1 MATDEKAELS
11 RRDHWAMAKT
21 EFLDITRPKP
31 RLSVLALK
39 YDLDLQSLMQAA
51 LNQKW
56 EEIRSQS
63 EAMALVSVT
72 PETRVAVVKQVDT
85 MVLNGV
91 RTIAES
97 AFRTYAGLMQQI
109 EEMEVETKEEAAA
122 AEADEDDDE
131 MPTKGRRKTRK
142 PRKPTIGQKLGM
154 LNNLTDGVT
163 KFANSIRE
171 LGWVCNPET
180 VKGSGGDALSKAL
193 NITPPTLAPES
204 AGVPPPIPSEPVK
217 ALAAPVPQ
225 LPDSPPI
232 A

>member
-21 EFLDITRPKP
+21 EFLDITKAKP

-51 LNQKW
+51 INQRW
-56 EEIRSQS
+56 EELRSQS
-63 EAMALVSVT
+63 EAIALVSVT

-109 EEMEVETKEEAAA
+109 ETMETETQEEAAA
-122 AEADEDDDE
+122 AEADEDDV
-131 MPTKGRRKTRK
+131 GRKKTRK
-142 PRKPTIGQKLGM
+142 PRKPTIGAKLSM

-180 VKGSGGDALSKAL
+180 IKGNGGDALSKAL
-193 NITPPTLAPES
+193 NVTPTTLAPDS
-204 AGVPPPIPSEPVK
+204 AGVPPPIPTEPVK
-217 ALAAPVPQ
+217 ALAAPSVPQ

-232 A
+232 T

>member
-1 MATDEKAELS
+1 
-11 RRDHWAMAKT
+11 
-21 EFLDITRPKP
+21 
-31 RLSVLALK
+31 
-39 YDLDLQSLMQAA
+39 MQAA
-51 LNQKW
+51 LNQRW
-56 EEIRSQS
+56 EELRSQS
-63 EAMALVSVT
+63 EAVALVSVT

-109 EEMEVETKEEAAA
+109 ETMETETQEEAAA

-131 MPTKGRRKTRK
+131 MPTKGRKKTRK
-142 PRKPTIGQKLGM
+142 PRKPTIGAKLSM

-180 VKGSGGDALSKAL
+180 VKGNGGDALSKAL
-193 NITPPTLAPES
+193 NVTPTTLAPDS

-217 ALAAPVPQ
+217 ALAAPSAPQ